1 MAGTEQTNVC
11 PLCAEAIKAA
21 AKVCPFCQTRQN
33 RFRLLAGELT
43 WVIVVLLVLVG
54 MPIICEYLSPDD
66 SDEASSLALI
76 IHRSDLSVA
85 HLNLEASG
93 KNNDAYWLTGLVT
106 NKGNQAWRI
115 HSFEV
120 RIMDDKNDLR
130 DAAHAKLNKSE
141 VFVVQPGQEHAFK
154 VQFTAPM
161 VESNS
166 KLSVRVQQATDGRE
180 RYDPSD

>member
-1 MAGTEQTNVC
+1 MAENEQTKTC
-11 PLCAEAIKAA
+11 PLCAETIKAA
-21 AKVCPFCQTRQN
+21 AKVCPFCQTHQN
-33 RFRLLAGELT
+33 RFRFLAGELT
-43 WVIVVLLVLVG
+43 CVVVVLLVVVG
-54 MPIICEYLSPDD
+54 LPILCEYLSPDD
-66 SDEASSLALI
+66 SDEASSLAFI

-85 HLNLEASG
+85 HLTFEASG

-130 DAAHAKLNKSE
+130 DAAHAELNKSE
-141 VFVVQPGQEHAFK
+141 VFVVQPRQEHAFK

-161 VESNS
+161 LETNS
-166 KLSVRVQQATDGRE
+166 KLSVRVQKVTDGRE